1 MDVLGH
7 YAIVLRRYRGIEFV
21 RLVCPQLPSLASP
34 SYSPSSLCV
43 RVARSDWRSF
53 AIEIHRVNTAREE
66 DAGPS
71 SSSPSRYL
79 KIGIYDLPS
88 EGSEERRAT
97 AKPSI
102 GATASGQS
110 YQQGQLPARK
120 GGTCG
125 HCARMSYCMRAATLV
140 ARTVDRRQDGRLRPT
155 APPLPKGDG
164 GGDGGGQLEG
174 GKRGY
179 VFTMDVSTPW
189 NLRNFK

>member
-1 MDVLGH
+1 
-7 YAIVLRRYRGIEFV
+7 
-21 RLVCPQLPSLASP
+21 
-34 SYSPSSLCV
+34 
-43 RVARSDWRSF
+43 WRSF

-102 GATASGQS
+102 GAAASDQS
-110 YQQGQLPARK
+110 YQQGQLLARK

-125 HCARMSYCMRAATLV
+125 HCARRSYHMRAAALV
-140 ARTVDRRQDGRLRPT
+140 ARTVDHRQDGHLRPA
-155 APPLPKGDG
+155 APSLPR
-164 GGDGGGQLEG
+164 GDGGGQLEG
-174 GKRGY
+174 GKRG
-179 VFTMDVSTPW
+179 
-189 NLRNFK
+189 